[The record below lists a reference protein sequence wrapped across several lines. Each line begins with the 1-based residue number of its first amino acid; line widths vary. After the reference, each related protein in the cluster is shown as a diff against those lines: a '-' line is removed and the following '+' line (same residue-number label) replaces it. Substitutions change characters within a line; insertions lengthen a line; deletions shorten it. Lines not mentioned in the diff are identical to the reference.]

1 LYFLT
6 GRLKDLFKLN
16 LLVLAIRA
24 ATLELQFSSDSGVS
38 GQEKKKVH
46 THYAVFY
53 YQDVPQ

>member
-1 LYFLT
+1 
-6 GRLKDLFKLN
+6 LKDLFKLN